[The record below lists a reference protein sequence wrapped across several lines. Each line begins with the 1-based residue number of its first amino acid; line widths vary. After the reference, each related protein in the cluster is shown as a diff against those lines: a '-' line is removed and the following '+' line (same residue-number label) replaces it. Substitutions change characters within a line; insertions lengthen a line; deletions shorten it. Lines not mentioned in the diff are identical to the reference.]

1 MVVANYI
8 VGFQTTL
15 RSSQTCAQESGSS
28 PNDGELWTSAH
39 GIAAVAYV
47 CRLLVPQAHAIDHHI
62 SSFDGIAHCIDSAA
76 CTPFP
81 ALSQHTSV

>member
-28 PNDGELWTSAH
+28 PNDCELWTSAH

-47 CRLLVPQAHAIDHHI
+47 CGLLVPQAHAEQHYFC
-62 SSFDGIAHCIDSAA
+62 SFDRVAHRCR
-76 CTPFP
+76 
-81 ALSQHTSV
+81 HTKNQPVRD